1 MTNTI
6 YDDKPTYYF
15 DTIRKD
21 LLDLIPQ
28 KCKNGTLL
36 EVGAG
41 KANTLIYAK
50 NHHYAS
56 RVYGIDIC
64 ALENTYQSDAAI
76 DQFIIGNIEETELKF
91 KQNFFDIILCGDV
104 LEHLIDPWSVI
115 DKLKYFLSEEGVI
128 IASIPN
134 IREWTTIKKILFEG
148 NFQYEAVGILDKT
161 HLRFFCKKNIENL
174 FISNGMTIE
183 HITSNINYTGYKRK
197 LLNNLSFKIFE
208 EFLTTQYYVVAKKQ
222 HNNFSSHKASDYENH

>member
-6 YDDKPTYYF
+6 YDDKPAYYF

-28 KCKNGTLL
+28 KCKNGNLL

-41 KANTLIYAK
+41 KANTLMYAK
-50 NHHYAS
+50 NHYYAS
-56 RVYGIDIC
+56 KVYGIDIC
-64 ALENTYQSDAAI
+64 SLENTYQSDPAI
-76 DQFIIGNIEETELKF
+76 DQFIIGNIEQMELKF
-91 KQNFFDIILCGDV
+91 NQNFFDTILCGDV
-104 LEHLIDPWSVI
+104 LEHLIDPWTVI
-115 DKLKYFLSEEGVI
+115 DKLKYILSDEGVI

-134 IREWTTIKKILFEG
+134 IREWTSIKKIFFEG
-148 NFQYEAVGILDKT
+148 NFQYEEVGILDKT

-174 FISNGMTIE
+174 FISNGMIIE
-183 HITSNINYTGYKRK
+183 HIISNINYTGRKRR
-197 LLNNLSFKIFE
+197 LLNNLTFKIFE

-222 HNNFSSHKASDYENH
+222 RDDFSSRKVVNYENY